1 MVDAD
6 HIGHPLDAFRHPLQ
20 VPECSGTWP
29 DADYAAC
36 IGDGA
41 SVVSAYQP
49 ASAAGMRGQRGR
61 DKTNGFDDT
70 DAARLTRSKVPCAT
84 STTIPRSLHRRTT
97 CAPKS
102 VRPPCWVGS
111 VWISPS

>member
-41 SVVSAYQP
+41 SVVSVYQP
-49 ASAAGMRGQRGR
+49 ASAAGMRGQRGMRQNQWFRRYRRRPLDEIEGAVR
-61 DKTNGFDDT
+61 DIDHDP
-70 DAARLTRSKVPCAT
+70 KVIA
-84 STTIPRSLHRRTT
+84 
-97 CAPKS
+97 
-102 VRPPCWVGS
+102 
-111 VWISPS
+111 SPDHLRA